1 MSFKN
6 TSIDSANFERF
17 FYDQFSFRNDF
28 FEEPNPKI
36 MFAVNHSKKKEL
48 SDGFQIK
55 RLEKIRFYLSI
66 GQMLLISK

>member
-1 MSFKN
+1 MSFIN
-6 TSIDSANFERF
+6 TSNDFPDFKRF
-17 FYDQFSFRNDF
+17 FYDHVRSRNDF

-36 MFAVNHSKKKEL
+36 MFAVNHSKKVF